1 MLVVGGGDG
10 IGSLTAIVD
19 ATAARLAAECP
30 GEAQVV
36 ALCGRNGK
44 VREQLEARAASGAWD
59 GVDVAV
65 RGFTS
70 EISAYMECADALITK
85 AGPGTIAEA
94 ATRALPTMLSSFLP
108 GQEAGNVPYV
118 LEKGFGE
125 FAKRP
130 KRIAERVS
138 AWLNDDAKIS
148 EMRTNARAAATP
160 QATRLIAMDLLRIL
174 DDPPK
179 ETI

>member
-1 MLVVGGGDG
+1 M
-10 IGSLTAIVD
+10 
-19 ATAARLAAECP
+19 
-30 GEAQVV
+30 
-36 ALCGRNGK
+36 
-44 VREQLEARAASGAWD
+44 
-59 GVDVAV
+59 
-65 RGFTS
+65 
-70 EISAYMECADALITK
+70 
-85 AGPGTIAEA
+85 
-94 ATRALPTMLSSFLP
+94 
-108 GQEAGNVPYV
+108 PYV